1 MMWTERDVIA
11 VKKEEKLYIHKLSD
25 SKELQGVFAYKLD
38 VCFAGK
44 VLSSYEGITTNDVIT
59 NFVNTGVFKNT
70 FGYELVVLELLE
82 KSLMNQKE
90 RSIPDE
96 CYILDPYTQNI
107 QFEKNKYALIKD
119 RIGLDGT
126 INDFLGIYHSV
137 GVHMDYLTGN
147 ISESHFDLE
156 ELLEILKKR
165 DDIVFI
171 KGAKIENI
179 PYYNA
184 EEGRSKTINFIWYP
198 KEEDYN
204 KCLNENGY
212 FKAGNAPTKVFG
224 LVEKEQNY

>member
-96 CYILDPYTQNI
+96 CYILDPYTQSI

-126 INDFLGIYHSV
+126 INDFLGTYHSV
-137 GVHMDYLTGN
+137 GVRMDYLTGN
-147 ISESHFDLE
+147 ISESHFDLDE
-156 ELLEILKKR
+156 FLELLKNR
-165 DDIVFI
+165 DDIVFL
-171 KGAKIENI
+171 KEAKIENI

-184 EEGRSKTINFIWYP
+184 EECRSKTINFIWYP